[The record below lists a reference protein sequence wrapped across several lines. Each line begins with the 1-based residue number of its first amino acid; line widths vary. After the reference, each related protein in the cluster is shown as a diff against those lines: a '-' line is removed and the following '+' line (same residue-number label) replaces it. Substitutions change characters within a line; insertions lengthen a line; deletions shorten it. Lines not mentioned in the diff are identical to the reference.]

1 MDSFGVLLG
10 VSALTFLVIRLN
22 ITISQ
27 IKPLLPVLSFLAISI
42 ILGFKQIRS
51 KLFWAGLMA
60 FVFIIF
66 TPLGKIFPSAIE
78 PSAVFLELAWRKA
91 LFPILWVLVLIIF
104 AARSYLT
111 EKKILLNCFGFI
123 FLLACVFNL
132 FGAILGQS
140 KLNFIIPLKTPIVLK
155 AGDPLADLRLNPSI
169 KPEALEREEKRL
181 GLKENLFKQY
191 LLWLDGI
198 MVRGDFGLTQQGE
211 PVTSAIKSPLRNTL
225 ILNMVVLFFTWFLG
239 VPLGVLAG
247 MRKNGL
253 IDKLILTFSS
263 LSLTTP
269 SFLLTIFILAVAVKL
284 GIGQIGGLTSVNFNE
299 LGFFGKFLDL
309 ASHLFWP
316 VCILTFVSLG
326 GLIRQ
331 MRGNLLDILNEDY
344 IKAARARGIPEH
356 VILWN
361 NALQNAINPLITLL
375 GFEFA
380 ALVSGAAL
388 TEMILAYPGIGAL
401 TLEAAK
407 RLDINLIMF
416 NLLLGTIM
424 LMLGNAF
431 ADWLLNKID
440 PRTKTNL
447 A

>member
-1 MDSFGVLLG
+1 
-10 VSALTFLVIRLN
+10 
-22 ITISQ
+22 
-27 IKPLLPVLSFLAISI
+27 
-42 ILGFKQIRS
+42 
-51 KLFWAGLMA
+51 
-60 FVFIIF
+60 
-66 TPLGKIFPSAIE
+66 
-78 PSAVFLELAWRKA
+78 
-91 LFPILWVLVLIIF
+91 
-104 AARSYLT
+104 
-111 EKKILLNCFGFI
+111 
-123 FLLACVFNL
+123 
-132 FGAILGQS
+132 
-140 KLNFIIPLKTPIVLK
+140 
-155 AGDPLADLRLNPSI
+155 
-169 KPEALEREEKRL
+169 
-181 GLKENLFKQY
+181 
-191 LLWLDGI
+191 
-198 MVRGDFGLTQQGE
+198 
-211 PVTSAIKSPLRNTL
+211 
-225 ILNMVVLFFTWFLG
+225 
-239 VPLGVLAG
+239 
-247 MRKNGL
+247 
-253 IDKLILTFSS
+253 
-263 LSLTTP
+263 
-269 SFLLTIFILAVAVKL
+269 
-284 GIGQIGGLTSVNFNE
+284 
-299 LGFFGKFLDL
+299 
-309 ASHLFWP
+309 
-316 VCILTFVSLG
+316 
-326 GLIRQ
+326 